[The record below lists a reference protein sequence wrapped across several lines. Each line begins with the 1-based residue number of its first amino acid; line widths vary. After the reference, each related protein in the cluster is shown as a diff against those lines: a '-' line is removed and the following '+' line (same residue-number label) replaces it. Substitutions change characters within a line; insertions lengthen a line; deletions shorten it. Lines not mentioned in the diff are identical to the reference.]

1 MRARSP
7 TGAVTADLPPA
18 VFLMG
23 PTAAGKTDLAV
34 ELVDRLPLD
43 IVSVDSAMVYR
54 GMDVGTAKPDAALLA
69 RAPHRLI
76 DICDPADAY
85 SAARFRADALQ
96 AMAEITAAGRVPLLV
111 GGTMLYF
118 RALEQGLAELPRADP
133 GLRARLAQEARLFG
147 LDHLHRRLAAVDPV
161 AAARI
166 HPNDPQRIQRALEV
180 WELTGRPL
188 SVQQAA
194 GEARLPYRPVKL
206 VLAPADR
213 HALDEPI
220 ARRLGLMLERGLEA
234 EVRALLARGDLAPD
248 LPSLRSVGYRQMVHY
263 LLGEWDHPT
272 MVERAVNATR
282 QLAKRQYTW
291 LRAEREAVWL
301 TGDAAGALAQ
311 ALKRLA
317 GVASSCNVPEWPA

>member
-1 MRARSP
+1 MRARP
-7 TGAVTADLPPA
+7 TAGAVTADLPPA

-43 IVSVDSAMVYR
+43 IISVDSAMVYR

-76 DICDPADAY
+76 DICDPAEAY

-118 RALEQGLAELPRADP
+118 RALTQGLAELPRADP

-147 LDHLHRRLAAVDPV
+147 LGHLHRRLAAVDPA

-206 VLAPADR
+206 VRAPTDR

-220 ARRLGLMLERGLEA
+220 ARRFGLMLQRGLEA

-248 LPSLRSVGYRQMVHY
+248 LPSLRSVGYRQMVLY
-263 LLGEWDHPT
+263 LLGEWDHAT

-291 LRAEREAVWL
+291 LRAEREAAWVV
-301 TGDAAGALAQ
+301 GDAAGALAQ
-311 ALKRLA
+311 ALKMLA
-317 GVASSCNVPEWPA
+317 GVANCR